1 MYSVVEMLEQQAEQL
16 RTSYDS
22 LKSLLASEREH
33 SAEVSS
39 LLAAEQQTAAS
50 AHEQC
55 TVLSERLSEME
66 KTLADTENRLHAVL
80 YVTSHLCHVYCLL
93 RMVLFNLFV
102 LRTGPPIPVLTR

>member
-1 MYSVVEMLEQQAEQL
+1 LHGNNEHFNHLTALFGALLVETTEQQAEQL
-16 RTSYDS
+16 RASYDK

-33 SAEVSS
+33 STEVSS
-39 LLAAEQQTAAS
+39 LLAAERQTAAS

-80 YVTSHLCHVYCLL
+80 YVTFCCSHVW
-93 RMVLFNLFV
+93 
-102 LRTGPPIPVLTR
+102 LT